1 MQPSLK
7 YLWGEDSQRKFLQC
21 AKACMH
27 VIKPWLVGEVCS
39 CQISW
44 EHLTTKEEIIEISK
58 LSQRKEK
65 DLETK
70 ASNKRKAFEKLWVVG
85 VNLAVEAS
93 SPVPNDKTLYYINSE
108 KNFYLGLPFACM
120 LNGSTRI
127 SARTQY
133 WGAVAESQFGWIRTL
148 GRLNIVG

>member
-1 MQPSLK
+1 MICRQSAALLSKFAQPVSIAHRVQTITLRAAQTRTVG
-7 YLWGEDSQRKFLQC
+7 LDAAFTVVPLGEDRQNVLNVCISKC
-21 AKACMH
+21 H
-27 VIKPWLVGEVCS
+27 GIKPWLVGEVCS
-39 CQISW
+39 CQILW

-93 SPVPNDKTLYYINSE
+93 SPVPNDKTLYYIN
-108 KNFYLGLPFACM
+108 
-120 LNGSTRI
+120 
-127 SARTQY
+127 
-133 WGAVAESQFGWIRTL
+133 
-148 GRLNIVG
+148 LNI